1 MIASFSL
8 YLRREFFFW
17 GAELAGK
24 SKRAVEIC
32 LAPFPSEK
40 KKMLLI
46 LLSLPVLYYVAVI
59 IYRLYLH
66 PLRSIPGPR
75 LAAATGW
82 YDFYYDVY
90 LKGEILFKLKELH
103 ETYGPVVRISPREV
117 HVTDLSLYHE

>member
-1 MIASFSL
+1 
-8 YLRREFFFW
+8 
-17 GAELAGK
+17 
-24 SKRAVEIC
+24 
-32 LAPFPSEK
+32 
-40 KKMLLI
+40 MLFI
-46 LLSLPVLYYVAVI
+46 LLSLPVFYYVAVI

-90 LKGEILFKLKELH
+90 LKGELLFKLKNLH

-117 HVTDLSLYHE
+117 HVADISLYHE